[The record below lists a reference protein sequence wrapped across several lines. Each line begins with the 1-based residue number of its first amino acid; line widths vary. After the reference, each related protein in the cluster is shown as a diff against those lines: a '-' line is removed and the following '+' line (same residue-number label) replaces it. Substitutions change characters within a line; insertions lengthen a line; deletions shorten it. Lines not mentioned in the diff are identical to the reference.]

1 MQHSTML
8 DQVNRR
14 EPRHVRRST
23 IIAKGA
29 TCLICAGIVVL
40 VIKCFVTDVVISG
53 TQQTQIGQRVEVPV
67 QLKSGELPMPNKE

>member
-14 EPRHVRRST
+14 APRHVRRIT
-23 IIAKGA
+23 VITKGA
-29 TCLICAGIVVL
+29 TCLMCVGL
-40 VIKCFVTDVVISG
+40 VALAIKCFVTDVVISG

-67 QLKSGELPMPNKE
+67 QLPSNK

>member
-14 EPRHVRRST
+14 EPRHVRRVT
-23 IIAKGA
+23 VITKGVA
-29 TCLICAGIVVL
+29 CLMCVGL
-40 VIKCFVTDVVISG
+40 VALAIKCFVTDVVISG

-67 QLKSGELPMPNKE
+67 QLPSNK

>member
-14 EPRHVRRST
+14 EPRYLRRST
-23 IIAKGA
+23 IIAKGVI
-29 TCLICAGIVVL
+29 CLMCAALVV
-40 VIKCFVTDVVISG
+40 CFVTDVVISG

-67 QLKSGELPMPNKE
+67 QLPSNK

>member
-23 IIAKGA
+23 IIAKGVI
-29 TCLICAGIVVL
+29 CLMCAALVAL

-53 TQQTQIGQRVEVPV
+53 TQQTKIGQRVEVPV
-67 QLKSGELPMPNKE
+67 QLPSNK

>member
-14 EPRHVRRST
+14 APRHVCRAT
-23 IIAKGA
+23 VITKGA
-29 TCLICAGIVVL
+29 VCLMCAGL
-40 VIKCFVTDVVISG
+40 VALAIKCFVTDVVISG

-67 QLKSGELPMPNKE
+67 QLPLNK

>member
-1 MQHSTML
+1 MQQSTML

-23 IIAKGA
+23 IITKGA
-29 TCLICAGIVVL
+29 TCLMCAGLVVL

-53 TQQTQIGQRVEVPV
+53 TQQMQIGQRVEVPV
-67 QLKSGELPMPNKE
+67 QLPSNK